1 MNKLLRRDVLGLE
14 DILSLLLT
22 ADLRMYFG
30 KHRAEKGDT
39 KEIIPGQDAHP
50 VGKTC

>member
-1 MNKLLRRDVLGLE
+1 MNKLMGRDGVDLG

-30 KHRAEKGDT
+30 KHRAEKRDT
-39 KEIIPGQDAHP
+39 KEIIPVQDAHSL
-50 VGKTC
+50 GET